1 MTKPRASQSAPSKEN
16 STIKEG
22 CSSIT
27 EGRGVG
33 ASEKEGKGGL
43 EPQEIKQ
50 GRIFRNLSARTST
63 GRARLKVPEQEE
75 GPQVRKGSGEG
86 IKDASTAEGRP
97 VKDRKERGL
106 ERTSKGK

>member
-1 MTKPRASQSAPSKEN
+1 M
-16 STIKEG
+16 G
-22 CSSIT
+22 D
-27 EGRGVG
+27 
-33 ASEKEGKGGL
+33 SEKEGNGGL
-43 EPQEIKQ
+43 EPQEMRQ
-50 GRIFRNLSARTST
+50 GWIFGHLSARTST
-63 GRARLKVPEQEE
+63 GRARLEVPEQEE